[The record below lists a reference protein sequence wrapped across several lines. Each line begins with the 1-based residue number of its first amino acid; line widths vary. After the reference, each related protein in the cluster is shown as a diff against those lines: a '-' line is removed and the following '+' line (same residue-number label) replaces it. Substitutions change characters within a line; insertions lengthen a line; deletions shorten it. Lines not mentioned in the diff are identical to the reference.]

1 MAMEPRLSTPERI
14 RRAAHDALA
23 VADEMEIPSM
33 TLVRV
38 EMLIGHVEQ
47 AAMDLR
53 AAVRG
58 PRR

>member
-1 MAMEPRLSTPERI
+1 MADQPRPTTIERI
-14 RRAAHDALA
+14 RRAAQNALDA
-23 VADEMEIPSM
+23 ADAMEIPSK

-38 EMLIGHVEQ
+38 EMLIGDVEQ

-58 PRR
+58 PGR